1 GAAPRKG
8 GSIREWGLK
17 VRVEGGAPG
26 RGVKRALT
34 WLERWVTSRDV
45 AIVFLAG
52 HGLPDTKNRYHFLT
66 VDASRDELQDTA
78 LDGVTLKERTRALAG
93 KVLVFLDTCYAGQA
107 ISAGTRGATDINPL
121 VNDLSSTENVVVTYA
136 SSTGREVSQEDDS
149 WGNGAFTK
157 ALLEGMPAAGRN
169 GKADLTGKG
178 VITTA
183 ALDAW
188 LSERVKELT
197 RGSQHPV

>member
-1 GAAPRKG
+1 
-8 GSIREWGLK
+8 
-17 VRVEGGAPG
+17 G
-26 RGVKRALT
+26 RGANGALAG
-34 WLERWVTSRDV
+34 LERWGRSRDV

-78 LDGVTLKERTRALAG
+78 LDGATLKERTRALAG

-107 ISAGTRGATDINPL
+107 IGPTTRGATDINAL
-121 VNDLSSTENVVVTYA
+121 VNDLASTENGVVTYA

-157 ALLEGMPAAGRN
+157 ALLEGLPGAGRR

-178 VITTA
+178 VVTTTT
-183 ALDAW
+183 LDAW
-188 LSERVKELT
+188 LSERVKE
-197 RGSQHPV
+197 